1 MRRTLNEVY
10 RMCQKAAEGAGA
22 PAGLDMDAAE
32 SAAWLA
38 ARGLDPLAGFA
49 AHLEAMSGRQNPSVP
64 AVGDGDPQDL
74 DASGKAGTLV
84 ASALVDL
91 LAARA
96 MAGGGTGRLRVT
108 GLSAPLFLL
117 PRAARYAED
126 GWVFRLTLA
135 DTAGRHFVLTAAPEA
150 GVAITGPAGVEAGV
164 ESVAA
169 ALSGPA
175 PFDLEAVCAR
185 TAAPQADQAGTSIL
199 AEAAS
204 LEAAAARSLSEG
216 VAVEP
221 GPWGR
226 LQAFMAKVL
235 VPATAESRRRGAG
248 ARLSDNE

>member
-49 AHLEAMSGRQNPSVP
+49 KALETMSGQQNPCVP
-64 AVGDGDPQDL
+64 APAGGGL
-74 DASGKAGTLV
+74 NAHGKAGPLV

-164 ESVAA
+164 ESGVESVAA

-204 LEAAAARSLSEG
+204 LEAAARSLSEG

>member
-22 PAGLDMDAAE
+22 PAGLDVDAAE

-38 ARGLDPLAGFA
+38 ARGLDPLDGFA
-49 AHLEAMSGRQNPSVP
+49 KALEAMSGQQSPCVPVP
-64 AVGDGDPQDL
+64 AGDPQGL
-74 DASGKAGTLV
+74 DASGKAGILV

-117 PRAARYAED
+117 PRAGRYAED
-126 GWVFRLTLA
+126 GWAFRLALA
-135 DTAGRHFVLTAAPEA
+135 DTAGRHFEITVAPEA
-150 GVAITGPAGVEAGV
+150 GAAITGPAGAESGV
-164 ESVAA
+164 ESVTA

-175 PFDLEAVCAR
+175 AFDLEAVCAR
-185 TAAPQADQAGTSIL
+185 TPAPRADQAGASVL
-199 AEAAS
+199 ADAAS
-204 LEAAAARSLSEG
+204 LEAAAARSLAEG
-216 VAVEP
+216 VTVEP

-226 LQAFMAKVL
+226 LQVIMAKAL

-248 ARLSDNE
+248 

>member
-22 PAGLDMDAAE
+22 PAGLDVDAAE

-49 AHLEAMSGRQNPSVP
+49 TALEAMSGRQSPCVPVP
-64 AVGDGDPQDL
+64 AGDPQGL
-74 DASGKAGTLV
+74 DASGKAGILV

-91 LAARA
+91 LAAGT

>member
-22 PAGLDMDAAE
+22 PTGLDVDAAE

-38 ARGLDPLAGFA
+38 ARGLDPLDGFA
-49 AHLEAMSGRQNPSVP
+49 KALEAMSGQQSPCVPVP
-64 AVGDGDPQDL
+64 AGDPQGL
-74 DASGKAGTLV
+74 DASGKAGSLV

-126 GWVFRLTLA
+126 GWAFRLALA
-135 DTAGRHFVLTAAPEA
+135 DTAGRHFEITVAPEA
-150 GVAITGPAGVEAGV
+150 GAAITGPGGI

-169 ALSGPA
+169 ALCGAA

-185 TAAPQADQAGTSIL
+185 TPAPQADQAGASVL
-199 AEAAS
+199 ADAAS
-204 LEAAAARSLSEG
+204 LEAAAAQSLAEG
-216 VAVEP
+216 VTVEP
-221 GPWGR
+221 APWRR
-226 LQAFMAKVL
+226 LQAFMAKAQ
-235 VPATAESRRRGAG
+235 VPATAASRRRGAG
-248 ARLSDNE
+248 SRLGDNE